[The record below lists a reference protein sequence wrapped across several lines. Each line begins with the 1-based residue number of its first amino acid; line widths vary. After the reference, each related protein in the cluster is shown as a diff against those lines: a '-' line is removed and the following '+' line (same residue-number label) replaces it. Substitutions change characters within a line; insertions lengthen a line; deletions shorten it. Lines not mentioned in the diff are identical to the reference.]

1 MIKPELKNLYELGI
15 KGFII
20 RSNTNYV
27 KGGEKNTIFF
37 KLRENRWDDKTLHK
51 LVTTGKEFTR

>member
-1 MIKPELKNLYELGI
+1 MIKPEFQNLYELGI

-20 RSNTNYV
+20 RSNANYV

-37 KLRENRWDDKTLHK
+37 SN
-51 LVTTGKEFTR
+51 